1 MLREFIYETYFT
13 VGRIIVGWFIGYEAT
28 KFKSSVNESIDAI
41 DSVNFKVPKVPTSPQ
56 GISEFEGDINKFI
69 QDNADKR
76 AQELENSLNR

>member
-1 MLREFIYETYFT
+1 MRLISLL
-13 VGRIIVGWFIGYEAT
+13 VGLLLVGLLVM
-28 KFKSSVNESIDAI
+28 KQLNSSSSVNESI
-41 DSVNFKVPKVPTSPQ
+41 DSVNFKVPKVPTSTQ